1 MLQSWWLPWVLVL
14 TLLLGI
20 GAPEIFF
27 FLNNQWRLHGDYLYG
42 FGPDLR
48 SVTLI
53 GEEERIHVYRF
64 RPEDPL
70 QILVLRQGMQDVSR
84 CQAGEGFERWF
95 GLLEDLRSDGPAETN
110 GHGTEGW
117 ASLTVGD
124 EMADGSWQGVQFEV
138 HIPRDGD
145 GPVIVERDG
154 LYHEVE
160 DANAAA
166 WSLIWSGCA
175 GLGTRS

>member
-1 MLQSWWLPWVLVL
+1 MLRSWWLPWVLVL

-27 FLNNQWRLHGDYLYG
+27 FLNNQSRLHGDYLYG
-42 FGPDLR
+42 FGPDLLP
-48 SVTLI
+48 VTLT
-53 GEEERIHVYRF
+53 GKDERIHVYRF

-70 QILVLRQGMQDVSR
+70 QILVLREGMQNVSR
-84 CQAGEGFERWF
+84 CEAGEGFERWF

-138 HIPRDGD
+138 HIPRDGE

-175 GLGTRS
+175 GLGARS